1 MRRYASGF
9 HTFAVISLATAG
21 ILTGCSPIS
30 LSRAPVESRESQR
43 STPPVPHRSDT
54 RPVIVD
60 SHGNVISSGQG
71 SGAAQSHPV
80 PPRSGAGTAH
90 RSPFPPGSTSAV
102 TAPAATGTVADNRAM
117 AGQPGYHTVRAG
129 DNIYR
134 IGLNNSQRW
143 QDIAA
148 WNNLQE
154 PYTISIGQVLRV
166 APLPGEAVAVTP
178 VEDVAAQAPT
188 PAAPVAAGSRTWV
201 LPAKGR
207 LLNHYNGRN
216 HKGIAIL
223 GKRGDPVMAARAGTV
238 VYAGEGLP
246 GYGKL
251 IIVKHDETYLTAYAH
266 NNKLLVKDNQQVA
279 QGQQIA
285 EMGKTHASR
294 VMLHFEV
301 RKDGKPVNP
310 MNYLKKQ

>member
-60 SHGNVISSGQG
+60 SHGKVISSGQG

-102 TAPAATGTVADNRAM
+102 TAPGATATVADNRAM

-178 VEDVAAQAPT
+178 VVDEAEATT
-188 PAAPVAAGSRTWV
+188 PAAAPEVSGSRTWV
-201 LPAKGR
+201 WPARGR
-207 LLNHYNGRN
+207 LLNRYNGST
-216 HKGIAIL
+216 HKGINIA
-223 GKRGDPVMAARAGTV
+223 GKRGDAVMAARAGTV
-238 VYAGEGLP
+238 AYAGDGLR

-251 IIVKHDETYLTAYAH
+251 IIIKHDATYLTAYAH
-266 NNKLLVKDNQQVA
+266 NDKLLVKENQQVA

-285 EMGKTHASR
+285 EMGKTHTSR

-301 RKDGKPVNP
+301 RKDGKPVDP
-310 MNYLKKQ
+310 MQYLKQ